1 MNRPSLP
8 TVFFG
13 HGHRALPGLVALA
26 TDIAGHRD
34 HHGRR
39 GQPSRGHWAGLAR
52 GWLRPAILPLGQRRL
67 AAARPATQRKPPPR
81 QRCAKQNTVVQTWGR
96 PRREPPALPSTI
108 GSWSSQM
115 THRSVTGRRFLAG
128 TPNSRE
134 SEVYVMSIR
143 PLCTRC
149 PTEDTNDEPREAR

>member
-13 HGHRALPGLVALA
+13 HGHRAPPGLAALA

-39 GQPSRGHWAGLAR
+39 RQPSRGHWAGLAR

-67 AAARPATQRKPPPR
+67 AATRTATQRKPPPR
-81 QRCAKQNTVVQTWGR
+81 QRCAEQNTVVQTWGR

-115 THRSVTGRRFLAG
+115 THRGGRRDGPPL
-128 TPNSRE
+128 PSRNSEFQRE

-143 PLCTRC
+143 PL
-149 PTEDTNDEPREAR
+149 